1 MIKKFKTL
9 INKPGHLFR
18 YRSFFE
24 RKIYFF
30 ISKYLHFKTYLLR
43 RFKKDNKFKS
53 FQDGY
58 LKLSPQDLN
67 ILGIDTTEIISEIEN
82 KLAESK
88 NEINYNKPINILLK
102 SDDFNVESKTFKF
115 ISNKNFL
122 SIISNYLE
130 FVPLLTHIS
139 FWYSPN
145 KETIENSSQE
155 YHLDH
160 EDIKQVKGFFL
171 IDDVTDDC
179 GPTIFLNSKNSNKI
193 IKKINYKTN
202 DNSKRINDNLIN
214 QDYEKEKII
223 CSGEKGTLYLLDTSR
238 CFHCGS
244 RKSIKPRKI
253 LAFQFITP
261 FSTSL
266 NWNWKSSEVL
276 NKPFWKNNEL
286 SELQKKIV
294 GMN

>member
-1 MIKKFKTL
+1 MFNKIKTL

-30 ISKYLHFKTYLLR
+30 ISKYLHFRTYLIR
-43 RFKKDNKFKS
+43 RFNKNDKFKS
-53 FQDGY
+53 FHDGY
-58 LKLSPQDLN
+58 LKLNPEDLRLLDIN
-67 ILGIDTTEIISEIEN
+67 TSEIISEIE
-82 KLAESK
+82 KMLSKSK
-88 NEINYNKPINILLK
+88 NEVNHNKPINILLN
-102 SDDFNVESKTFKF
+102 SNDFNTESKTFKF
-115 ISNKNFL
+115 ISNENFVN
-122 SIISNYLE
+122 IISNYLG
-130 FVPLLTHIS
+130 FIPLLTHIS
-139 FWYSPN
+139 FWHSPN
-145 KETIENSSQE
+145 KETIEDSSQE

-171 IDDVTDDC
+171 IDDVTEDC
-179 GPTIFLNSKNSNKI
+179 GPTIFLNSKNSKKI

-202 DNSKRINDNLIN
+202 DNSKRINENLIN
-214 QDYEKEKII
+214 QDYKKDKIN
-223 CSGEKGTLYLLDTSR
+223 CTGKKGTLYLLDTSR

-244 RKSIKPRKI
+244 RKSINPRKI

-266 NWNWKSSEVL
+266 KWNWKNSEIL
-276 NKPFWKNNEL
+276 DKPLWKNEKL
-286 SELQKKIV
+286 SKLQKQIV